1 MKRLKPEVGIKNV
14 IKIDGKNMK
23 KAAWTRR
30 VHGVTRVI
38 RVRPRVGPEKLFH
51 SHAQKYF
58 IQRKNILLHYS
69 APVRQRSISE
79 EIQYFFVRIILTAKE
94 DEVL

>member
-1 MKRLKPEVGIKNV
+1 MNNKKKMKRLKPEVGIKNV

-23 KAAWTRR
+23 KAAWTCR

-58 IQRKNILLHYS
+58 IQRKK
-69 APVRQRSISE
+69 
-79 EIQYFFVRIILTAKE
+79 YFVALFCTCPPALY
-94 DEVL
+94 